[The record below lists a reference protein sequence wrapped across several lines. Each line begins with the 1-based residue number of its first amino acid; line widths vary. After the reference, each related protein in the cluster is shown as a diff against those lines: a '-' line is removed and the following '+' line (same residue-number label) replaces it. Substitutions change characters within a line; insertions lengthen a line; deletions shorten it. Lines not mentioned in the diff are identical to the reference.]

1 MQYAIIRSGGKQYK
15 VSAGS
20 TVEMDRLNTSGKGYT
35 FDEVLLLVNDGKVT
49 IGKPTIKGASVLAKL
64 VEEKKGDKLKI
75 VKYKAKVRY
84 RRAMGFRSRLS
95 VVHIDKIESIS
106 SRSTEK
112 SDKTAKTAPKKVKK
126 VGKDLV

>member
-20 TVEMDRLNTSGKGYT
+20 TVEMDRFNTSGKGHT
-35 FDEVLLLVNDGKVT
+35 FNEVLLIVNDGKVT
-49 IGKPTIKGASVLAKL
+49 IGKPIIKGASVFAKL

-95 VVHIDKIESIS
+95 IVHIDKIESVS
-106 SRSTEK
+106 GKSVEK
-112 SDKTAKTAPKKVKK
+112 SDKTAKTAPRKLKK
-126 VGKDLV
+126 